1 MLKVSKMALQKGV
14 KMKKILKIIPMLLIC
29 GIAFVAF
36 MCAKAERDYDTK
48 YKQIIHGEKRGNDM
62 QYCNSRANIGMEDYT
77 SCMHRMSENY
87 K

>member
-1 MLKVSKMALQKGV
+1 
-14 KMKKILKIIPMLLIC
+14 MKTVLKIIPILLIC

-36 MCAKAERDYDTK
+36 ICAKAERDYDTK

-62 QYCNSRANIGMEDYT
+62 QYCNSRASIGIEDYT
-77 SCMHRMSENY
+77 SCMHRLSENY